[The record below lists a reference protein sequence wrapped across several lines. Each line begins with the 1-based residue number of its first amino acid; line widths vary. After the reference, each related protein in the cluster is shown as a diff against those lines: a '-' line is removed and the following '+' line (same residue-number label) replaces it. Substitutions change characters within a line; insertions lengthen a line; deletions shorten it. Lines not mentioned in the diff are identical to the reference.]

1 MPGESTGDW
10 AIIGVVP
17 DPHHVPGTWTIP
29 PTMQLAQRSSESRS
43 KIPTAVP
50 FCSKQLDR
58 THRDRQGRAQQADQG
73 VGPVARLQAGVL
85 RRALPG
91 TWDQVLSL
99 AHHVVCE
106 GSAPLS
112 RFPRYAATHA
122 TPHGAPIASQRSS
135 ELLASI
141 GEEGRDA
148 LCDSLARRH
157 GEGDRLSCDTTSAS
171 SRSEALA
178 QVRRGRDEDRVPLP
192 QASLAMLVGHGS
204 GMPPCYR
211 GVAGNVAD
219 AGAAR
224 APMRD
229 TGPSF
234 ASRVRL
240 AAGCGLRRRRAPTPW
255 RASASSS

>member
-1 MPGESTGDW
+1 MAPMSQADGRTGTACACEAEARWDPRRKQSRYGRRGLVGHVDPETGK
-10 AIIGVVP
+10 AVP
-17 DPHHVPGTWTIP
+17 DG
-29 PTMQLAQRSSESRS
+29 
-43 KIPTAVP
+43 
-50 FCSKQLDR
+50 
-58 THRDRQGRAQQADQG
+58 ADQG

-122 TPHGAPIASQRSS
+122 TPYGAPIASKRSS

-204 GMPPCYR
+204 GMPPQGR
-211 GVAGNVAD
+211 GQRRRRGRGE
-219 AGAAR
+219 GAHEGH
-224 APMRD
+224 
-229 TGPSF
+229 GPSF
-234 ASRVRL
+234 AGRVRL
-240 AAGCGLRRRRAPTPW
+240 AAGRGLRRRRAPTPW